1 MAQEFKS
8 LRLIIVMLIRKSSE
22 SQLATLILGSHQTS
36 VLCHMGDFG
45 CGDGG
50 WTPVMKM
57 NGNEALFHPFY
68 SQSAYVGILPGG
80 HNNFCKKSTTNER
93 VYLQFFLDSSILF
106 PSILRNKIVSFFF
119 FNFDL
124 LYLFS

>member
-8 LRLIIVMLIRKSSE
+8 LRLIVVMLIRKSSQ

-57 NGNEALFHPFY
+57 NGNEVLFHPFY
-68 SQSAYVGILPGG
+68 SQSAYDGILPGG
-80 HNNFCKKSTTNER
+80 LTIFVRKVLPMKECIYNFFSTLTCYI
-93 VYLQFFLDSSILF
+93 YLVKLILF
-106 PSILRNKIVSFFF
+106 ILCK
-119 FNFDL
+119 L
-124 LYLFS
+124 LDRSDHCAGK

>member
-1 MAQEFKS
+1 MAQQFKR
-8 LRLIIVMLIRKSSE
+8 LRLIIVMLIRKSE
-22 SQLATLILGSHQTS
+22 SQLATLMLGSHQTS

-45 CGDGG
+45 CGNGG

-57 NGNEALFHPFY
+57 NGNEVLFHPFY

-80 HNNFCKKSTTNER
+80 PNNFCKKSTTNER
-93 VYLQFFLDSSILF
+93 VYLQFFWIVLF
-106 PSILRNKIVSFFF
+106 CFPAFCEIQLLVFF

-124 LYLFS
+124 LHLFS

>member
-45 CGDGG
+45 CGDGR
-50 WTPVMKM
+50 WTPVMNV
-57 NGNEALFHPFY
+57 NGNELLFHPFY

-80 HNNFCKKSTTNER
+80 PNNFCKKSTTNER
-93 VYLQFFLDSSILF
+93 VYLQFFLDSAILF

-119 FNFDL
+119 QL
-124 LYLFS
+124 

>member
-22 SQLATLILGSHQTS
+22 SQLATLILGFHQTS

-57 NGNEALFHPFY
+57 NGNEVLFHPLTLRVHMLGSYLAVLTIF
-68 SQSAYVGILPGG
+68 VRKVLPMKECIY
-80 HNNFCKKSTTNER
+80 NF
-93 VYLQFFLDSSILF
+93 FG
-106 PSILRNKIVSFFF
+106 
-119 FNFDL
+119 
-124 LYLFS
+124 

>member
-57 NGNEALFHPFY
+57 NGNEVLFHPFY
-68 SQSAYVGILPGG
+68 SQSAYDGILYMRRCK
-80 HNNFCKKSTTNER
+80 NFCKKSTTNER
-93 VYLQFFLDSSILF
+93 VYLHFFLHSAILF
-106 PSILRNKIVSFFF
+106 PSILRNKIVFFF
-119 FNFDL
+119 QLRLVIFI
-124 LYLFS
+124 

>member
-57 NGNEALFHPFY
+57 NGNEVLFHPFY

-80 HNNFCKKSTTNER
+80 PNNFCKKSTTNER
-93 VYLQFFLDSSILF
+93 VYLQFFWIVLF
-106 PSILRNKIVSFFF
+106 CFPAFCEIKLLVFF

>member
-57 NGNEALFHPFY
+57 NGNKVLFHPFY
-68 SQSAYVGILPGG
+68 SQSAYDGILPGG
-80 HNNFCKKSTTNER
+80 LTIFVRKVLPMKECIYNFFWI
-93 VYLQFFLDSSILF
+93 VLF
-106 PSILRNKIVSFFF
+106 CFPAFCEIKLLVFF

>member
-1 MAQEFKS
+1 MAQQFKR
-8 LRLIIVMLIRKSSE
+8 LRLIIVMLIRKSE
-22 SQLATLILGSHQTS
+22 SQLATLMLGSHQTS

-45 CGDGG
+45 CGNGG

-57 NGNEALFHPFY
+57 NGNEVLFHPFY

-93 VYLQFFLDSSILF
+93 VYLQFF
-106 PSILRNKIVSFFF
+106 

>member
-1 MAQEFKS
+1 MAQQFKR
-8 LRLIIVMLIRKSSE
+8 LRLIIVMLIRKSE
-22 SQLATLILGSHQTS
+22 SQLATLMLGSHQTS

-45 CGDGG
+45 CGNGG
-50 WTPVMKM
+50 WTLVMKM
-57 NGNEALFHPFY
+57 NGNEVLFHPFY

-80 HNNFCKKSTTNER
+80 PNNFCKKSTINER

-119 FNFDL
+119 QL
-124 LYLFS
+124 

>member
-8 LRLIIVMLIRKSSE
+8 LRLIIVMSIRKSSE

-57 NGNEALFHPFY
+57 NGNEVLFHPFY
-68 SQSAYVGILPGG
+68 SQSSYDGILPGG
-80 HNNFCKKSTTNER
+80 LTIFVRKVLPMKECIYIFFSTLTCYI
-93 VYLQFFLDSSILF
+93 YLVKLILF
-106 PSILRNKIVSFFF
+106 ILCK
-119 FNFDL
+119 L
-124 LYLFS
+124 LDRSDHCAGK

>member
-36 VLCHMGDFG
+36 VLCHVGDFG

-57 NGNEALFHPFY
+57 NGNEVLFHPFY
-68 SQSAYVGILPGG
+68 SQSASKSSDPKIIGI
-80 HNNFCKKSTTNER
+80 KT
-93 VYLQFFLDSSILF
+93 
-106 PSILRNKIVSFFF
+106 
-119 FNFDL
+119 
-124 LYLFS
+124 YLFENFSQKKGSRKF

>member
-57 NGNEALFHPFY
+57 NGNEVLFRPFY
-68 SQSAYVGILPGG
+68 SQSAYDGILSGG
-80 HNNFCKKSTTNER
+80 LTIFCKKSTTNER
-93 VYLQFFLDSSILF
+93 VYLQFFFLHSAILF

-119 FNFDL
+119 HFDL